1 MDRDEKI
8 TGLTAP
14 DRSDFD
20 RTDSLVL
27 LDNQASQHQNRQEK
41 ESVSVY
47 LAKLL
52 RTHVLDEAIK
62 RLEKRNV
69 TEQVLDRRVENFS
82 RLVAG
87 YALNS
92 DLNQFEDEDDGAPR
106 NEADLIKQLLSLT
119 GDLRGGFKVLERSA
133 QILGEAWESDAQN
146 FLEVTFAMTRLQL
159 LMRKLVEHAPHGR
172 RHNAIGKALIA
183 VPTGETHTF
192 GQCMLEEVLRA
203 HGWQTRLFNPQE
215 TSSLAQHIKREE
227 AHLVCFSWISSHL
240 QSSVEEELDA
250 IRSMPILAR
259 PIIIAGGQ
267 AALEK
272 DKWIVSHGVDQI
284 CDSAYAATEIASK
297 ITEAIEKSA
306 QKSGRRETF
315 EITGGQG

>member
-1 MDRDEKI
+1 MERDEKI
-8 TGLTAP
+8 IDLADP
-14 DRSDFD
+14 DKSTFD
-20 RTDSLVL
+20 RAESLAV
-27 LDNQASQHQNRQEK
+27 LDNRTSDHQNRKGK
-41 ESVSVY
+41 EGISAY
-47 LAKLL
+47 LAALL
-52 RTHVLDEAIK
+52 RTHVLSEAIK

-82 RLVAG
+82 RLVAA

-92 DLNQFEDEDDGAPR
+92 DLTQFEDEDDGAPR
-106 NEADLIKQLLSLT
+106 TEVDLIKQLLSLT
-119 GDLRGGFKVLERSA
+119 GDLRGGFKVLERGA
-133 QILGEAWESDAQN
+133 QILGEAWESDAHN

-159 LMRKLVEHAPHGR
+159 LMRKLVERGPQGGHHSS
-172 RHNAIGKALIA
+172 IGKALVA

-192 GQCMLEEVLRA
+192 GQCMLEEILRA

-215 TSSLAQHIKREE
+215 TSSLAQHIKREG
-227 AHLVCFSWISSHL
+227 AHLVCFSWISSNL

-250 IRSMPILAR
+250 VRSMPILTR

-306 QKSGRRETF
+306 QKSGRHEAF
-315 EITGGQG
+315 ESAGGQG